1 MKLLFRQK
9 NCSAKNSRAPNI
21 SSNFICELQK
31 SIELSKF
38 GERERQRGREREGVG
53 DRETEEERQR
63 DRERETERGRERE
76 REKER
81 AFPVMHPSSFY
92 SISFKVLRKYWN
104 IFCAA

>member
-9 NCSAKNSRAPNI
+9 NYSAKNSQAPNI

-38 GERERQRGREREGVG
+38 GERERQRGRER
-53 DRETEEERQR
+53 EEERQR

>member
-1 MKLLFRQK
+1 MRDVEAFVSTKKLLCQK
-9 NCSAKNSRAPNI
+9 FTSTQYQLKLYLRITKEHRAKQVWR
-21 SSNFICELQK
+21 ER
-31 SIELSKF
+31 ET
-38 GERERQRGREREGVG
+38 ERERERGSR
-53 DRETEEERQR
+53 RQR
-63 DRERETERGRERE
+63 DRGRETERGRERE